1 MLHPTKA
8 GLSTSADDAQ
18 SMAVTGLTFLAAD
31 AQRLETFL
39 SITGLGPHN
48 LRQAADDPGFYGSVL
63 EYLLADERLLLAFAA
78 DAGLEAGDVAK
89 ALEKLRGRSLLTDGD

>member
-8 GLSTSADDAQ
+8 RLSTSADAQ

-48 LRQAADDPGFYGSVL
+48 LRKAADDPGFYRSVL

-78 DAGLEAGDVAK
+78 DAGLKAGDVAK
-89 ALEKLRGRSLLTDGD
+89 ALETLRGRSLLTDCD